1 VGVTTIAPAPDSGT
15 LARLFDKYKTPELS
29 TKLPEYVREIM
40 DGKHDPKVPEN
51 ENLSAVLVI
60 QQSEEAAEPQ
70 SGTGAVQKA

>member
-15 LARLFDKYKTPELS
+15 LARLFDKTPELS
-29 TKLPEYVREIM
+29 TNLPEYVREIM

-51 ENLSAVLVI
+51 ENLSVVLVI